1 VDPEE
6 PRRRAGRYYTPPH
19 TAEARQGQSDWTR
32 LVWKG
37 IERKAHEQQ
46 RPTRRGERI
55 LDRQPTFQDFVVNLS
70 RGLETRQAD
79 FFDEAIKSG
88 FDEDVAIADLLAS
101 LDEEPTKSKADW
113 TGWPTYIEKSAPR
126 PGDVVLESGTNLS
139 RAIRRGIA
147 KALR

>member
-79 FFDEAIKSG
+79 FFDEAIKSE

-101 LDEEPTKSKADW
+101 LDEEPQKSFS
-113 TGWPTYIEKSAPR
+113 EVQ
-126 PGDVVLESGTNLS
+126 PGDYITKGGTNLS

-147 KALR
+147 EALR